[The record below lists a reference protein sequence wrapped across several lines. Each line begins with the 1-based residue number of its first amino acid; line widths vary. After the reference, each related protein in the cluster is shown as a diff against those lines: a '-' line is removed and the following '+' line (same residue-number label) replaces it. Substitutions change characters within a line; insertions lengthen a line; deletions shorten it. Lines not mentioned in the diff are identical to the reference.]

1 MMVSLAPEARAGGY
15 RLETYDSLPSTMSE
29 ATARARAGDL
39 GPLWIVAAE
48 QTAGRGRRGSTWST
62 PRGNLAASLV
72 YPLGATAPEQVATL
86 GFVAGVALSEAL
98 DDVGAGAVAA
108 DPDPAAGEGGRI
120 ALKWPNDV
128 LAGGAKL
135 SGILL
140 ETEAFPAGR
149 AVVIGIGVNVATAPE
164 GLPYAATSLR
174 ALGYRAEVADLFA
187 ALSRRFAA
195 AATAWAADGF
205 AAIRGRWLARA
216 SGLDG
221 PVAVRLGGEVVQGIF
236 ETIDEAG
243 RLVVRAADGSRRTV
257 SAGEVHFGV
266 AASAHAA

>member
-1 MMVSLAPEARAGGY
+1 MVSLAPEARAGGY
-15 RLETYDSLPSTMSE
+15 RLETHDTLPSTMSE

-48 QTAGRGRRGSTWST
+48 QTAGRGRRGSAWAT
-62 PRGNLAASLV
+62 PRGNLAASLL
-72 YPLGATAPEQVATL
+72 YPLGTTAPEQVATL
-86 GFVAGVALSEAL
+86 GFVAGVALGDAL
-98 DDVGAGAVAA
+98 DDVGAGGLAV
-108 DPDPAAGEGGRI
+108 DLDHAAGEGARV

-140 ETEAFPAGR
+140 ETENFSAGR
-149 AVVIGIGVNVATAPE
+149 AVVIGIGVNVASAPE
-164 GLPYAATSLR
+164 RLSYPATSLA
-174 ALGYRAEVADLFA
+174 ALGCRANVADLFT

-195 AATAWAADGF
+195 AAHAWEAEGF
-205 AAIRGRWLARA
+205 SPIRVRWLARA
-216 SGLDG
+216 SGLGG
-221 PVAVRLGGEVVQGIF
+221 PVAVRLGGEVLRGVF

>member
-1 MMVSLAPEARAGGY
+1 MVSLAPEARAGGY
-15 RLETYDSLPSTMSE
+15 RLETHDTLPSTMSE

-39 GPLWIVAAE
+39 GPLWIVAGE
-48 QTAGRGRRGSTWST
+48 QSAGRGRRGSAWST

-72 YPLGATAPEQVATL
+72 YPLDAIAPEQVATL
-86 GFVAGVALSEAL
+86 GFVAGVALAEAL
-98 DDVGAGAVAA
+98 DDVGAGAV
-108 DPDPAAGEGGRI
+108 

-140 ETEAFPAGR
+140 ETESFAAGR
-149 AVVIGIGVNVATAPE
+149 AVVIGVGVNVASAPE
-164 GLPYAATSLR
+164 GLPYPATALAQLGCR
-174 ALGYRAEVADLFA
+174 AGVADLFA

-195 AATAWAADGF
+195 AAHAWEAEGF
-205 AAIRGRWLARA
+205 SATRVRWLARA
-216 SGLDG
+216 SGLGG
-221 PVAVRLGGEVVQGIF
+221 PVAVRLGAETVRGIF

-257 SAGEVHFGV
+257 SAGEVHFGA
-266 AASAHAA
+266 AASAVAA